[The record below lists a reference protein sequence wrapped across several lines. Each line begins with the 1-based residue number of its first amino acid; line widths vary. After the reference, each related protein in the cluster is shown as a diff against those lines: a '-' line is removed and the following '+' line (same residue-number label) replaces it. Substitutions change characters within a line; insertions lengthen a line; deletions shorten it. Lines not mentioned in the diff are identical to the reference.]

1 MILRL
6 IIYAKKHS
14 ESVKNQRVLK
24 IKTLWLVSHSKL
36 WLVIRL

>member
-14 ESVKNQRVLK
+14 ESVKNQIVLK
-24 IKTLWLVSHSKL
+24 INALCLVGRSKL

>member
-24 IKTLWLVSHSKL
+24 IKALH
-36 WLVIRL
+36 LVIHGKL